1 MLLMLRTFPASL
13 YRYSGKAWESHLKK
27 SNGVC
32 IAASR
37 QVALSGMDRRRESSY
52 LQGMRKIL
60 IAFFTAV
67 FALASPAS
75 AQEKKQ
81 PAEAALAKDK
91 LSIEERKRID
101 SRLLDNLMARL
112 HRSTSEQ
119 QAKAIEHTI
128 QQLWLRNY
136 SPSVEVLMKQ
146 AITAMNEEQY
156 APALTLLDTV
166 IELAP
171 DYAEAWNKRATA
183 YFYERDYERSLADIE
198 QVLQLEPRHFGAL
211 TGRALVQRARGNK
224 KEALQAFREA
234 LEIHPFLEGAKS
246 GVKALQKDVE
256 GERI

>member
-1 MLLMLRTFPASL
+1 MDQWCESAYFYDMRTFIVSILASL
-13 YRYSGKAWESHLKK
+13 
-27 SNGVC
+27 
-32 IAASR
+32 
-37 QVALSGMDRRRESSY
+37 LSF
-52 LQGMRKIL
+52 
-60 IAFFTAV
+60 ATP
-67 FALASPAS
+67 ALA
-75 AQEKKQ
+75 QDKTQ
-81 PAEAALAKDK
+81 PPEAALAKDK

-112 HRSTSEQ
+112 QRATSQE
-119 QAKAIEHTI
+119 QAKAIENTI
-128 QQLWLRNY
+128 LQLWLRVY

-146 AITAMNEEQY
+146 AIRAMNDEKY

-211 TGRALVQRARGNK
+211 TGRGLVQQALGK
-224 KEALQAFREA
+224 KKKALDAFREA
-234 LEIHPFLEGAKS
+234 LEIHPFLDGAKS
-246 GVKALQKDVE
+246 GVKALAKEVE

>member
-1 MLLMLRTFPASL
+1 MNKVLIVLFT
-13 YRYSGKAWESHLKK
+13 
-27 SNGVC
+27 VV
-32 IAASR
+32 
-37 QVALSGMDRRRESSY
+37 VALGAP
-52 LQGMRKIL
+52 
-60 IAFFTAV
+60 AF
-67 FALASPAS
+67 

-91 LSIEERKRID
+91 LSIAERKRID
-101 SRLLDNLMARL
+101 ARLLDNLMARL
-112 HRSTSEQ
+112 QRATSQE
-119 QAKAIEHTI
+119 QAKAIENTI
-128 QQLWLRNY
+128 LQLWLRNY

-146 AITAMNEEQY
+146 AIKAMNDEQF

-211 TGRALVQRARGNK
+211 TGRGLVEQARGKK
-224 KEALQAFREA
+224 KEALNAFREA
-234 LEIHPFLEGAKS
+234 LEIHPFLDGAKS
-246 GVKALQKDVE
+246 GVKALRKEVE

>member
-1 MLLMLRTFPASL
+1 M
-13 YRYSGKAWESHLKK
+13 Y
-27 SNGVC
+27 
-32 IAASR
+32 
-37 QVALSGMDRRRESSY
+37 
-52 LQGMRKIL
+52 KIIL
-60 IAFFTAV
+60 AFFIAV
-67 FALASPAS
+67 FATVAPA
-75 AQEKKQ
+75 AGQDKKQ

-91 LSIEERKRID
+91 LSIEERRRID
-101 SRLLDNLMARL
+101 GRLLDNLMARL
-112 HRSTSEQ
+112 QRASSTE

-128 QQLWLRNY
+128 LQLWLRTY

-146 AITAMNEEQY
+146 AIKAMNDEKY

-211 TGRALVQRARGNK
+211 TGRGLVQQARGKK
-224 KEALQAFREA
+224 KEALRAFREA

-246 GVKALQKDVE
+246 GEKALRKDVE

>member
-1 MLLMLRTFPASL
+1 
-13 YRYSGKAWESHLKK
+13 
-27 SNGVC
+27 
-32 IAASR
+32 
-37 QVALSGMDRRRESSY
+37 
-52 LQGMRKIL
+52 MRKIL
-60 IAFFTAV
+60 IVVFTASL
-67 FALASPAS
+67 ALSAPAF

-101 SRLLDNLMARL
+101 ARLLDNLMARL
-112 HRSTSEQ
+112 QRSTSQ
-119 QAKAIEHTI
+119 RQAKAIEQTI
-128 QQLWLRNY
+128 LQLWLRVY

-146 AITAMNEEQY
+146 AIRAMNDEKY

-166 IELAP
+166 IELKP

-198 QVLQLEPRHFGAL
+198 EVLQLEPRHFGAL
-211 TGRALVQRARGNK
+211 TGRGLVERARGKK
-224 KEALQAFREA
+224 KEALNAFREA

-246 GVKALQKDVE
+246 GVKALAKEVE